1 MCIQEYLDDMQ
12 NLQDGLLVYL
22 ENQAD
27 SELNYQNLINTINK
41 QKICSSK
48 QELTLLLHL
57 ISTISQNY
65 CRNFHFISKIEKV
78 LGYLGDYITSTFT
91 NLEKFKIFK
100 HNKRIL
106 LFLLEKNILTL
117 DEFIVR
123 KMISKDYLKAKYPQ
137 YFSPEIKP
145 FMKLDWFPKSER
157 SNWVKELEEFEN
169 QENFSELRKEG
180 ENEDYICKLI
190 RSDSIDE
197 FIQYVNRSNYSLK
210 STISDSIYE
219 TNLFLIESNKN
230 DLTLIK
236 YAAFFGSIQIFK
248 YLLLNKVELTPQLW
262 IYAIHGKNADI
273 IHLLE
278 EYKIEPPKK
287 SYKESLIESIK
298 CHYNDIVD
306 YLLNQYFQIENQN
319 SNDLYIEYI
328 KNYNFS
334 FFNDEFLNDTTFFY
348 LCKYGYCSLMSFAL
362 NDEKINVNKILIFQ

>member
-1 MCIQEYLDDMQ
+1 MNIQEYLDNMK
-12 NLQDGLLVYL
+12 NLQDVLLVYL

-27 SELNYQNLINTINK
+27 SEVNYQFLINTINK

-48 QELTLLLHL
+48 QELALLLHL

-65 CRNFHFISKIEKV
+65 CRDFQFISKIEKI
-78 LGYLGDYITSTFT
+78 LGYLGDYITRTFT

-145 FMKLDWFPKSER
+145 FMKLDWFPKSEE
-157 SNWVKELEEFEN
+157 SKWVKELEKFEN
-169 QENFSELRKEG
+169 QENFFELRKEG
-180 ENEDYICKLI
+180 ENENYICKLI

-230 DLTLIK
+230 NLTLIK

-273 IHLLE
+273 IHFLE

-287 SYKESLIESIK
+287 NYKESLIESIK
-298 CHYNDIVD
+298 CHYNDVVD
-306 YLLNQYFQIENQN
+306 YLLNQYFQMENQN
-319 SNDLYIEYI
+319 SNDLYIECI
-328 KNYNFS
+328 KHYNFS

-348 LCKYGYCSLMSFAL
+348 LCKYEYCFLMSFAL